1 MQGLVTRPGV
11 AGSTHVGDVAGV
23 KAAAGEV
30 LLRVLEV
37 GVCGTDREIS
47 EGSFGVAPEN
57 RPSVTR
63 ATDSPRPA
71 PTTDDVMLSISRIPG
86 PPAGPS

>member
-11 AGSTHVGDVAGV
+11 AGSTHVADLQPARAG
-23 KAAAGEV
+23 AGEL

-47 EGSFGVAPEN
+47 DGLFG
-57 RPSVTR
+57 
-63 ATDSPRPA
+63 
-71 PTTDDVMLSISRIPG
+71 IPG
-86 PPAGPS
+86 WG